1 MKNEKNLRALVFERD
16 EQVRNALTR
25 VLESFE
31 VSVSSFANGDD
42 ALWGVREAGPDAYD
56 IILLDHGID
65 GVLHRPTHTGRRGD
79 VIAVHLINKYPKCVN
94 NIYVLIA
101 SSDDDF
107 YARYQEMGLN
117 YLQKPISKSDFE
129 ALIRNANLRKLRK
142 KRLLN

>member
-42 ALWGVREAGPDAYD
+42 ALRGVREAGPDAYD

-65 GVLHRPTHTGRRGD
+65 HGFYRSAYTGRRGD
-79 VIAVHLINKYPKCVN
+79 VIAVHLINKYPNYAN

-101 SSDDDF
+101 ASDDDF